1 MHIYAQ
7 GSTSFLVSHNI
18 VYMYNFC
25 INSSLHTCIT
35 SNIPMRLVSYNRDRC
50 YKARIFLAN
59 SRRSFVQPLTIFH
72 SADIMSNDVTYS
84 LTTFVY
90 GELPSLNF

>member
-35 SNIPMRLVSYNRDRC
+35 SNNPMRLVPYNRDRC
-50 YKARIFLAN
+50 YTKPGYFWQTHVGVSY
-59 SRRSFVQPLTIFH
+59 SR
-72 SADIMSNDVTYS
+72 
-84 LTTFVY
+84 
-90 GELPSLNF
+90 